1 MLKVSLLV
9 TGGTGIVSGQSGS
22 NAWDPNHYSI
32 FICKF
37 ISYVLFVEQ
46 CLACGKLYRSAGYF
60 QWHLL
65 YTYSQVGR
73 AHVIFHLCMYICMY
87 VCIFLLL
94 TPDFIA
100 VSVISFFK

>member
-9 TGGTGIVSGQSGS
+9 IGGTGIVSGQSGS
-22 NAWDPNHYSI
+22 RAWDPNHYSV
-32 FICKF
+32 FIRKF
-37 ISYVLFVEQ
+37 ISCILFVEQ
-46 CLACGKLYRSAGYF
+46 CLARGKLYRSAGYF

-73 AHVIFHLCMYICMY
+73 VHVIFHLCMYIGMY
-87 VCIFLLL
+87 VGIFLL

-100 VSVISFFK
+100 VSIITFF